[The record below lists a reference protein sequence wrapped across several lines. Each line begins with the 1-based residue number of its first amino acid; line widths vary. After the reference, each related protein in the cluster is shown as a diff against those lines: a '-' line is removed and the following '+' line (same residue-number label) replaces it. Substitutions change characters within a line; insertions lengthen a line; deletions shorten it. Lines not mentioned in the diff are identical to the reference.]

1 MCFLLKSNIFLYF
14 NVKIYEFFGDYV
26 RGNVKE
32 NRPSDAGL
40 LNGKIS
46 ILSERLILGVWGEN
60 VKTQSR
66 KVLVPSASLRLSVL
80 LKLMSVL
87 FYNDTSPVV
96 NVRLDTVLNVAELGE
111 ELLRNRS
118 RLIAEDIALACLDVV
133 DT

>member
-46 ILSERLILGVWGEN
+46 ILLERLILGVWGEN

-80 LKLMSVL
+80 LKLMSVFIL
-87 FYNDTSPVV
+87 
-96 NVRLDTVLNVAELGE
+96 
-111 ELLRNRS
+111 
-118 RLIAEDIALACLDVV
+118 
-133 DT
+133 

>member
-1 MCFLLKSNIFLYF
+1 MFFLLKSNIFLYF

-26 RGNVKE
+26 RENVKE

-66 KVLVPSASLRLSVL
+66 KVLVPSASLRLGVL
-80 LKLMSVL
+80 LKLMSVFIL
-87 FYNDTSPVV
+87 
-96 NVRLDTVLNVAELGE
+96 
-111 ELLRNRS
+111 
-118 RLIAEDIALACLDVV
+118 
-133 DT
+133 

>member
-26 RGNVKE
+26 QGNIKG

-46 ILSERLILGVWGEN
+46 ILLERLTLGVGGKN

-66 KVLVPSASLRLSVL
+66 KVFVSSASLRLGVL
-80 LKLMSVL
+80 
-87 FYNDTSPVV
+87 
-96 NVRLDTVLNVAELGE
+96 
-111 ELLRNRS
+111 
-118 RLIAEDIALACLDVV
+118 
-133 DT
+133 

>member
-1 MCFLLKSNIFLYF
+1 MFFLLKSNIFLYF

-96 NVRLDTVLNVAELGE
+96 NVRLDTVLNVAELCE

-118 RLIAEDIALACLDVV
+118 RLIAEDIALASLDVI

>member
-26 RGNVKE
+26 QGNIKG

-46 ILSERLILGVWGEN
+46 ILLERLILGVGGKN

-80 LKLMSVL
+80 LKLMSVFIL
-87 FYNDTSPVV
+87 
-96 NVRLDTVLNVAELGE
+96 
-111 ELLRNRS
+111 
-118 RLIAEDIALACLDVV
+118 
-133 DT
+133 

>member
-66 KVLVPSASLRLSVL
+66 KVLFPLRLCAL
-80 LKLMSVL
+80 AFYKIMSVL

-96 NVRLDTVLNVAELGE
+96 NVWLDTVLNVTELGE
-111 ELLRNRS
+111 ELLRDRS
-118 RLIAEDIALACLDVV
+118 WLLAKDIALACLDVV
-133 DT
+133 NT